1 MQYPPHKNS
10 MADIEDESLFTLS
23 EEDLARLKADR
34 DKIDFARTV
43 TVSEETR
50 RECEA
55 ELAAAKKRGYRI

>member
-1 MQYPPHKNS
+1 
-10 MADIEDESLFTLS
+10 MADIEDEPLFALS

-43 TVSEETR
+43 VVSEEVR

-55 ELAAAKKRGYRI
+55 ELVAAKRRGYKI